1 MMKKKIAAI
10 DIGTTKV
17 CTIMGTVDSAS
28 GLRILGVG
36 VAPSR
41 GIEKA
46 LVADSIKARESIR
59 ESILKAQ
66 VMAGYRLQS
75 AYIGVTGRHITS
87 MNNKG
92 AIAISHRDTQ
102 VREEDMRRALEV
114 AASVRLQPEQKVLHI
129 IPRSYRL
136 DGFEVKNP
144 IGMNGAELEVEV
156 HIIIASTNSVQDLT
170 KVIRGLGV
178 SIDDLILEPLAS
190 AEAVLYEEEKQAGVL
205 LADMGGGT
213 TDVVIIRDGSILH
226 TGVIPAAGH
235 YITMDLSTGL
245 GLSYELAEEMKKKYG
260 TLMKAEYEDPDR
272 TVGDD
277 GGSVSFQALREIMQI
292 RVQEI
297 IRLMIMN
304 LPGRKAGVVVPAGLV
319 LTGGCANIPGMVE
332 FVQKFT
338 DVPVRLGIPAGLTGV
353 SIETLKNP
361 AYATSVGLL
370 LWAMKNKGTSH
381 WVDNQPKGLRSL
393 VGQLLNLFR

>member
-1 MMKKKIAAI
+1 MKKKIAAI

-46 LVADSIKARESIR
+46 LVADTVKARESIR

-156 HIIIASTNSVQDLT
+156 HLIIASTNSVQDLT

-190 AEAVLYEEEKQAGVL
+190 AEAVLSEEEKQAGVL

-235 YITMDLSTGL
+235 YITLDLSTGL

-260 TLMKAEYEDPDR
+260 TLIQAEYEDPDR

-277 GGSVSFQALREIMQI
+277 GGSVSFQSLREIMQI

-297 IRLMIMN
+297 IRLMIMD
-304 LPGRKAGVVVPAGLV
+304 LPGRKAGVAVPAGLV

-338 DVPVRLGIPAGLTGV
+338 EVPVRLGIPAGLTGV

-381 WVDNQPKGLRSL
+381 WVDDQPKGLRSL
-393 VGQLLNLFR
+393 VGQLFNLFR